1 MRRAGTAAA
10 VLALVTACGAGPSE
24 VAGGGEAPTGVAP
37 GVTLYFLDAQGELT
51 AQVRETGRLGS
62 ISEAMS
68 LLLSGPG
75 DSELDTGIAATGAQ
89 RMTVT
94 VREDEIELMTP
105 LAADEVTPAGID
117 QIVCTA
123 LAVHVQ
129 SGGSPD
135 TGVRVRFTLP
145 SPESDE
151 VRGCPVIG

>member
-1 MRRAGTAAA
+1 MRRLGAAA
-10 VLALVTACGAGPSE
+10 VVLALVTSCGSGPAE
-24 VAGGGEAPTGVAP
+24 VVDGGPAPTGVAS
-37 GVTLYFLDAQGELT
+37 GVPLYFLDGQGELVL
-51 AQVRETGRLGS
+51 QVRDTGRLGS

-75 DSELDTGIAATGAQ
+75 DSDLGTGIDATGAQ
-89 RMTVT
+89 RMGVT
-94 VREDEIELMTP
+94 VREDVIELMTP

-135 TGVRVRFTLP
+135 TGVRVRFTLDT
-145 SPESDE
+145 PESDE
-151 VRGCPVIG
+151 VRRCPVTG